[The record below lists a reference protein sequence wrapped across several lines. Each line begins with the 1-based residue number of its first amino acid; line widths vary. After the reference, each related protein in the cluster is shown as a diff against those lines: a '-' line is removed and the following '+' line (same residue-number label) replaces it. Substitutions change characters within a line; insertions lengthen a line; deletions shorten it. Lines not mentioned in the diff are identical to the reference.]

1 MCWNCSK
8 GASCTSSVLLRSGAP
23 VDKLKHD
30 CRHRQ
35 ALADRP
41 IVVVSAMG
49 KTTNALLSAAK
60 TAVET
65 GEVDISNIRSACF
78 SAEGV
83 VL

>member
-1 MCWNCSK
+1 
-8 GASCTSSVLLRSGAP
+8 
-23 VDKLKHD
+23 
-30 CRHRQ
+30 
-35 ALADRP
+35 
-41 IVVVSAMG
+41 MG